1 MARALRTSDLTD
13 ENLSMKGKY
22 PVVETKTSFMSACG
36 ILVEA
41 GTRGIIK
48 GARTVKETDVD
59 NKYTIEANVG
69 DRLLVV
75 VFPFNKGMDRLWS
88 DGYLKIMLS
97 TDTKIIG
104 RVSPKHMKAISRW

>member
-1 MARALRTSDLTD
+1 MARALRASDLTD

-22 PVVETKTSFMSACG
+22 PVIETNTDFTSSCG

-41 GTRGIIK
+41 GTRGIVK
-48 GARTVKETDVD
+48 GARTVKETDTD
-59 NKYTIEANVG
+59 SQTREAKPG

-75 VFPFNKGMDRLWS
+75 IFPFNKGMDRLWS
-88 DGYLKIMLS
+88 DGYLKVMLS
-97 TDTKIIG
+97 TDTKMIG